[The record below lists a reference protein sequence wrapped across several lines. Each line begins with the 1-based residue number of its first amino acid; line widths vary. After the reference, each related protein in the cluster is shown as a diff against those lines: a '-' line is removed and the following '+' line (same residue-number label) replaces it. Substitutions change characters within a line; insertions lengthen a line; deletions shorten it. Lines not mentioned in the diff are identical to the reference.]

1 MDNAKEKFLS
11 LKEAWKTAEGEERT
25 LIAGQIE
32 QFLSSLDEEEKTQV
46 LAAVHLDIE
55 RMRHETQELSIIN
68 IRQKIEAILP
78 LISVS
83 SLSRQYFNR
92 TPQWFYQRLN
102 GSIVNGK
109 QARFTN
115 DELRTLRYAL
125 TDIASRL
132 RGVSKTI

>member
-11 LKEAWKTAEGEERT
+11 LKDAWKAAEGEERT

-32 QFLSSLDEEEKTQV
+32 QFLSSLDEEEKAQV
-46 LAAVHLDIE
+46 LTAAYHDIE
-55 RMRHETQELSIIN
+55 RIGQEVQELSIIN

-115 DELRTLRYAL
+115 DELRTLRHAL

-132 RGVSKTI
+132 RDVSKTI